1 MPTNSTTIDRAM
13 LKVNSTSSRNGG
25 IGSMTMPSM
34 TSSIKGMPRLP
45 SRNPDRLLRTLPTI
59 CERSTATSLPQPIQ
73 SFDANRAFA
82 KGLQEAVQLC
92 LGEGLVRGHES
103 LDLGGYRCAQPT
115 RPAHPTNCPN
125 LALLVAAQIRR
136 DR

>member
-1 MPTNSTTIDRAM
+1 MPTSSTTIDRAM

-82 KGLQEAVQLC
+82 KGSARSCPTLPG
-92 LGEGLVRGHES
+92 LGISPRARIARWVSLRSTLRG
-103 LDLGGYRCAQPT
+103 P
-115 RPAHPTNCPN
+115 PHPTNCPS
-125 LALLVAAQIRR
+125 LTLQIAT
-136 DR
+136 